1 MMKLFLF
8 LVPSFL
14 FYSCASRP
22 LPSVCPDAS
31 VTVTIPKSEANKI
44 HGHVSQFLTDAKIT
58 QLKNEDGTESSV
70 WRFTNMPEDS
80 IYYLIGLREGDA
92 IYKTNLGPQTN
103 SINLISDLSGIPSG
117 TTNCLY
123 VRSKDS
129 SEHVI
134 KIVVEKR

>member
-1 MMKLFLF
+1 MKLFLL
-8 LVPSFL
+8 LVSSFL
-14 FYSCASRP
+14 FYSCSSTP
-22 LPSVCPDAS
+22 LGQVCPDAS
-31 VTVTIPKSEANKI
+31 VTVTIPKSKANKI

-58 QLKNEDGTESSV
+58 QVGIEDGTESSV

-92 IYKTNLGPQTN
+92 IYKTNLGAQTS
-103 SINLISDLSGIPSG
+103 SISLISDLSGIPSG

-123 VRSKDS
+123 VRSKDN